1 MPSSSEKNKNS
12 FLYLKQFATFLKQLG
27 FVCLESSVPLN
38 NPELKRKEEFEKLR
52 KQVLQCRKCPLWE
65 TRTNVVFGEGDPQ
78 AKLVFIGEAPGK
90 NEDLQ
95 GRPFVG
101 PAGNLLT
108 HYIKKI
114 GLTRDKVFIGNIIKC
129 RPPGN
134 RDPLPEEISACEP
147 YLIKQLEL
155 IQPKIICALGR
166 YAAQTLL
173 RMNASISEMRGNIY
187 YYRGIKVLPTFHPA
201 NLLYHPAN
209 KELFEEDFKQ
219 LRQLYDECINEP

>member
-1 MPSSSEKNKNS
+1 MPPSNRDKVSLPRLERVV
-12 FLYLKQFATFLKQLG
+12 TFLKDLG
-27 FVCLESSVPLN
+27 FVCLESTIPLS
-38 NPELKRKEEFEKLR
+38 NPELTRKEELQKLR
-52 KQVLQCRKCPLWE
+52 EKVLQCKKCALWQS
-65 TRTNVVFGEGDPQ
+65 RTNPVFGEGDPQ

-101 PAGNLLT
+101 PAGALLT

-114 GLTRDKVFIGNIIKC
+114 GLSRDMVFITNIIKC
-129 RPPGN
+129 RPPKN

-155 IQPKIICALGR
+155 IQPKIICTLGR

-173 RMNASISEMRGNIY
+173 RLDISISEMRGNIY
-187 YYRGIKVLPTFHPA
+187 YYHDIKVLPTFHPA
-201 NLLYHPAN
+201 SLLYHPRN
-209 KELFEEDFKQ
+209 KELFEEDFYR
-219 LRQLYDECINEP
+219 LRKLYDESINAE